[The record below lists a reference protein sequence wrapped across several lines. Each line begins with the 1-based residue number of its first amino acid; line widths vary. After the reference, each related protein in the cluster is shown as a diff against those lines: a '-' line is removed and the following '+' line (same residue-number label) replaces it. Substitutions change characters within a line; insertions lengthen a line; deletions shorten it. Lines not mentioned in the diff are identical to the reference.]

1 MSSNS
6 KQDLLEWLQSDY
18 RMLGWNTI
26 FAIQKD
32 KADTLLTQEYIRRF
46 KTSSYLDPISGETA
60 PDNGYKVY
68 MQNFV
73 LDHPRLS
80 FDNADIT
87 GSRASLR
94 MKILGGNQVG
104 LKQVGAHWYPQR
116 IDRIEPL
123 VGPELRLRLELSDV
137 PGYVADNGALTL
149 DLHKSD
155 DFVVTFSDSRR
166 VRELGGDFFKELFRG
181 LPDHQRVWS
190 FGSIEHGENDLMRPE
205 SFILRTQR
213 NPSVAL
219 APMESDDAADMDG
232 ALVGLVAMG
241 PSNGPQ
247 NMPGPEYRYL
257 IPDDN
262 GDYSATVL
270 LDKTWV
276 ALATVLSKLPLE
288 FFKNVEFKLER
299 AENGDLTATAI
310 AGVIPSETE
319 SRVEPYHEANWRGS
333 VDCRAYIDLITDE
346 LPLKDVLKF
355 RVSGERVSMELV
367 TVHTATAD
375 FTRYEEIVAT
385 PHSWTWGYACVGL
398 WHAEIN
404 VEITASWQ
412 MQDLQ
417 GATLKLEEY
426 KHSIYPKEDG
436 SFKFEGDPYEDQIRA
451 LSLFHVLWGVAA
463 PNVSFV
469 SLMSDRGPLAAARA
483 ALAKDL
489 RSDLYMEELIDKTIK
504 LNFGDAIVAGE
515 RHMPRDIACFGSV
528 APQRTTFAV
537 TPLEKIVTHG
547 SPLQLATVPAQ
558 ANVTWS
564 AESVEGSS
572 DDPGHFDQHT
582 HGLYLAPGATGI
594 EGEFTRVRVTAT
606 VPGSSVASSA
616 LLTVVKN
623 ALQVSPLLSVCQ
635 VGDEGVSLKADSV
648 VEGPLQWRILGASP
662 HGRLAQESGTAN
674 RYIPGENLPDKSFI
688 VEEVEVR
695 NSLTD
700 EHRTL
705 CIVTQMTLKRPSDV
719 VVEKRDEQHARV
731 WLSIHFSGVSGVD
744 QLTVVHG
751 PGQIDIDEDG
761 KPYYQADAA
770 SPAHFCVVDA
780 VWRPSPELPIT
791 LQGFIVLPLPLG
803 QHSQA
808 YQALEQAAQRATR
821 R

>member
-32 KADTLLTQEYIRRF
+32 KADALLTQEYIRRF
-46 KTSSYLDPISGETA
+46 KTSAYLDPISGETA

-149 DLHKSD
+149 DLHNSD

-219 APMESDDAADMDG
+219 APMESDDAADVDG

-270 LDKTWV
+270 LDKAWV

-288 FFKNVEFKLER
+288 FFTNVEFEFER

-310 AGVIPSETE
+310 AGVIAAEKE
-319 SRVEPYHEANWRGS
+319 SFVSPYYESYWRGS

-346 LPLKDVLKF
+346 LSLKDVLKF
-355 RVSGERVSMELV
+355 RVSGDRVSMELV

-385 PHSWTWGYACVGL
+385 PQSWTWGHACVGL

-412 MQDLQ
+412 IQDLQ

-426 KHSIYPKEDG
+426 KHKIYPKQDG
-436 SFKFEGDPYEDQIRA
+436 SFKFEGDPYEDQISA

-469 SLMSDRGPLAAARA
+469 SLSSDRGPLAAARA

-489 RSDLYMEELIDKTIK
+489 RLDLYMEELIDKTIK
-504 LNFGDAIVAGE
+504 LNFGGAILAGE
-515 RHMPRDIACFGSV
+515 RHMPRDIACFGGV
-528 APQRTTFAV
+528 APQLTTFAV

-547 SPLQLATVPAQ
+547 STLQLATVPAQ

-606 VPGSSVASSA
+606 VPGSGFASSA

-648 VEGPLQWRILGASP
+648 AEGPLQWRILGASP

-695 NSLTD
+695 NSLTN

-719 VVEKRDEQHARV
+719 VVDKRDEQHARV
-731 WLSIHFSGVSGVD
+731 WLSIHFSEASGVD

-751 PGQIDIDEDG
+751 PGQIDIDENG

-770 SPAHFCVVDA
+770 SPAHFCVVGA
-780 VWRPSPELPIT
+780 VWRLSPDLPIT
-791 LQGFIVLPLPLG
+791 LEGFIVLPLPLG

>member
-32 KADTLLTQEYIRRF
+32 KADALLTQEYIRRF
-46 KTSSYLDPISGETA
+46 KTSSYLDPINGETA

-104 LKQVGAHWYPQR
+104 LKQVGDHWYPQR

-149 DLHKSD
+149 DLHNSD

-190 FGSIEHGENDLMRPE
+190 FGSIEHGGADLMRPE

-219 APMESDDAADMDG
+219 APMESDDADEVDG

-270 LDKTWV
+270 LDKAWV
-276 ALATVLSKLPLE
+276 ALATVLSKLPVE
-288 FFKNVEFKLER
+288 FFTNVEFKIER

-310 AGVIPSETE
+310 AGVIAAETD
-319 SRVEPYHEANWRGS
+319 SYVSPFHETNHRGT
-333 VDCRAYIDLITDE
+333 VDCRAYLEISTDE
-346 LPLKDVLKF
+346 LPLKNVLKF
-355 RVSGERVSMELV
+355 HVSGDRVSMELV

-385 PHSWTWGYACVGL
+385 PHSWTWGNSCVGI
-398 WHAEIN
+398 WHAEVD
-404 VEITASWQ
+404 VEIMASWQ
-412 MQDLQ
+412 IQDLQ
-417 GATLKLEEY
+417 SATLKLEEY
-426 KHSIYPKEDG
+426 RHRILPRDG
-436 SFKFEGDPYEDQIRA
+436 SYKFEGDGNPNEGQDMA
-451 LSLFHVLWGVAA
+451 LGFFHIVWGMATAATSFASLV
-463 PNVSFV
+463 
-469 SLMSDRGPLAAARA
+469 SDRGPLAAARA

-504 LNFGDAIVAGE
+504 LNFGGAILAGE
-515 RHMPRDIACFGSV
+515 RHMPRDIACFGIV
-528 APQRTTFAV
+528 APQLTTFAV

-547 SPLQLATVPAQ
+547 STLQLATVPTQ

-564 AESVEGSS
+564 AESVEGST

-582 HGLYLAPGATGI
+582 HGLYLAPGAAGI

-606 VPGSSVASSA
+606 DPGSGFASSA

-674 RYIPGENLPDKSFI
+674 RYVPGENLPDKSFI

-695 NSLTD
+695 NSSTD

-719 VVEKRDEQHARV
+719 VVDKRDEQHARV

-761 KPYYQADAA
+761 KPYYQG
-770 SPAHFCVVDA
+770 
-780 VWRPSPELPIT
+780 RRRELRT
-791 LQGFIVLPLPLG
+791 FLRG
-803 QHSQA
+803 
-808 YQALEQAAQRATR
+808 
-821 R
+821 

>member
-1 MSSNS
+1 
-6 KQDLLEWLQSDY
+6 
-18 RMLGWNTI
+18 
-26 FAIQKD
+26 
-32 KADTLLTQEYIRRF
+32 
-46 KTSSYLDPISGETA
+46 
-60 PDNGYKVY
+60 
-68 MQNFV
+68 
-73 LDHPRLS
+73 
-80 FDNADIT
+80 
-87 GSRASLR
+87 
-94 MKILGGNQVG
+94 
-104 LKQVGAHWYPQR
+104 
-116 IDRIEPL
+116 
-123 VGPELRLRLELSDV
+123 
-137 PGYVADNGALTL
+137 
-149 DLHKSD
+149 
-155 DFVVTFSDSRR
+155 
-166 VRELGGDFFKELFRG
+166 
-181 LPDHQRVWS
+181 
-190 FGSIEHGENDLMRPE
+190 MRPE

-219 APMESDDAADMDG
+219 APMESDDADDVDG

-270 LDKTWV
+270 LDKAWV

-288 FFKNVEFKLER
+288 FFTNVEFKFER

-319 SRVEPYHEANWRGS
+319 SSVHPYHEQNLRGS
-333 VDCRAYIDLITDE
+333 VDCRAYIDFITDE

-355 RVSGERVSMELV
+355 HVSGDRVSMELV

-375 FTRYEEIVAT
+375 FTQYKEIVAT

-398 WHAEIN
+398 WHAEID
-404 VEITASWQ
+404 VKITASWQ
-412 MQDLQ
+412 IQDLQ

-426 KHSIYPKEDG
+426 GHHIYPKDG
-436 SFKFEGDPYEDQIRA
+436 SFKFEGDPYEDQVMA
-451 LSLFHVLWGVAA
+451 LSLFHVLWGVTVATT
-463 PNVSFV
+463 SFA
-469 SLMSDRGPLAAARA
+469 SLASARDPLAAARA

-504 LNFGDAIVAGE
+504 LNFGGAILAGE
-515 RHMPRDIACFGSV
+515 RHMPRDIACFGIV
-528 APQRTTFAV
+528 APQLTTFAV

-547 SPLQLATVPAQ
+547 STLQLATVPAQ

-564 AESVEGSS
+564 VESVEGST

-582 HGLYLAPGATGI
+582 HGLYLAPGAAGI

-606 VPGSSVASSA
+606 VPGSGFASSA

-719 VVEKRDEQHARV
+719 VVDKRDEQHARV
-731 WLSIHFSGVSGVD
+731 WLSIHLSGASGVD

-770 SPAHFCVVDA
+770 SPAHFCVVGV
-780 VWRPSPELPIT
+780 VWRLSPELPIT
-791 LQGFIVLPLPLG
+791 LEGFIVLPLPLG